1 MPRYRAYQFDKEERV
16 IGLPL
21 IVDCDNDELAI
32 AKAKL
37 VLDFGDHIDV
47 WNGDRFVT
55 RFQLHPKAKNSSR

>member
-1 MPRYRAYQFDKEERV
+1 MRNKGNTCRLK
-16 IGLPL
+16 GLPL